1 MSSLEGNEKIKE
13 GKRLTILTPN
23 KLLTRFPILL
33 GQRKARNKYYKLR
46 NEISQICIFCINTTK
61 SLKKFTTN

>member
-13 GKRLTILTPN
+13 GKRLTVLTPN

-33 GQRKARNKYYKLR
+33 GQRKTRNKY
-46 NEISQICIFCINTTK
+46 
-61 SLKKFTTN
+61 

>member
-46 NEISQICIFCINTTK
+46 NEISQI
-61 SLKKFTTN
+61 